1 MRLAT
6 VDQSKKI
13 DENSQKNYGLS
24 GEILMECAGAL
35 AAREVDQSYF
45 PELSRGEV
53 GVVCGPGNNGGDGF
67 VLARH
72 LHSAGHR
79 DLTIYIVGSK
89 EQRSPLCQLQIQ
101 RIEQHG
107 LRAIFLEDTP
117 EKLERLRSSKLVID
131 ALFGIG
137 LNRPIEAPFV
147 KVVDLINSLKV
158 PVVSLDTPSGLD
170 CDRGAATGAV
180 VQADMTITFG
190 LAKPGFFVG
199 EGPYHVGKLRILP
212 IGFPLENL
220 RNIAT
225 THFLFNEKLAR
236 RYLPTRKESSNKSD
250 HGRLAVVA
258 GRAGMWGAG
267 LLASS
272 SAYRMGSGY
281 VHWLSFEPHLS
292 EVMAQPEIL
301 TGQLQTLSQL
311 NEVDYS
317 AFAVGPGLGVS
328 QKTADLIEFLKADKD
343 RAVVVDADA
352 ITTCVQFD
360 LFPLPA
366 QWVIT
371 PHAGELSRVL
381 KVSSQEIEMDR
392 YHSVLQA
399 AEKTGCHVLLKGYRS
414 VVGYQNRCMVIHSGN
429 AALAKAGSG
438 DVLTGMIGSLL
449 GQGLDT
455 LQATAAAAYIHGRMA
470 DEWVRSG
477 KDKSSLMPTDIAD
490 SLPGLLGRIS
500 GGAIL

>member
-6 VDQSKKI
+6 VSQSKQI
-13 DENSQKNYGLS
+13 DENSQRSYGLS

-35 AAREVDQSYF
+35 AAREVDQSFF

-53 GVVCGPGNNGGDGF
+53 AVVCGPGNNGGDGL

-79 DLTIYIVGSK
+79 DLTLYIVGDPNA
-89 EQRSPLCQLQIQ
+89 RSVLCELQVN
-101 RIEQHG
+101 RVEQHG
-107 LRAIFLEDTP
+107 LRAIYLDENP
-117 EKLERLRSSKLVID
+117 EKLERLRSAKLVID

-137 LNRPIEAPFV
+137 LNRPIEEPYL

-158 PVVSLDTPSGLD
+158 PTVSLDCPSGLD
-170 CDRGAATGAV
+170 VDRGAATGAV
-180 VQADMTITFG
+180 VEAEMTITFG

-258 GRAGMWGAG
+258 GNEGMWGAG
-267 LLASS
+267 ILAA
-272 SAYRMGSGY
+272 SAGYRMGSGY
-281 VHWLSFEPHLS
+281 VHWLSFEAPLL
-292 EVMAQPEIL
+292 EVQSQPEVL
-301 TGQLQTLSQL
+301 TGQLDNFEDLKEK
-311 NEVDYS
+311 NFS
-317 AFAVGPGLGVS
+317 AFAIGPGLGVS
-328 QKTADLIEFLKADKD
+328 QKTADLIEFLKGIPDSE
-343 RAVVVDADA
+343 VVLDADA

-360 LFPLPA
+360 LFPLPHN
-366 QWVIT
+366 WVMT
-371 PHAGELSRVL
+371 PHSGELSRVI
-381 KVSSQEIEMDR
+381 KRSPQEIEQDR
-392 YHSVLQA
+392 FSAALTA
-399 AEKTGCHVLLKGYRS
+399 AEVTGCHVLLKGYRS
-414 VVGYQNRCMVIHSGN
+414 VVGYQNRCMVINSGN
-429 AALAKAGSG
+429 SALAKAGSG

-449 GQGLDT
+449 AQGLDT
-455 LQATAAAAYIHGRMA
+455 LQATATAAYIHGRMA

-477 KDKSSLMPTDIAD
+477 KDKSTLMPTDITE
-490 SLPGLLGRIS
+490 SLPNLLGRIS